1 MQPRRV
7 IFPGTMPLVAAA
19 VRAAAPGFEVVAQ
32 RPKDGFVKGVK
43 YVQYRND
50 SGPDRGLFKDESYG
64 LNCYAGSLQ
73 EAMNTLA
80 AVQAW
85 FKSNLAGVGPIVA
98 GRGGAGPFEVVDEA
112 DSVGSHAHA
121 YCTVGLT
128 VRGANF

>member
-7 IFPGTMPLVAAA
+7 VFPDSIPFVAAA
-19 VRAAAPGFEVVAQ
+19 CRSAVPGATVVAK
-32 RPKDGFVKGVK
+32 RPASLVKGSTV
-43 YVQYRND
+43 VQYRND
-50 SGPDRGLFKDESYG
+50 SGPDRGFFKDEAYG
-64 LNCYAGSLQ
+64 INCWAPTLR
-73 EAMNTLA
+73 EAFEALRL
-80 AVQAW
+80 VQAQ

-98 GRGGAGPFEVVDEA
+98 GRGGAGPFEVVDDA